1 MDVRRLRSFVRIAEL
16 GSISRA
22 AVAIGV
28 AQPALSQQLAT
39 LEEELR
45 VKLVERSSSGVRLT
59 EAGQML
65 YGRAQAILRQV
76 DDLTDDLRSPANRL
90 TGPIAVGVPPS
101 LSESLTLPLL
111 ETLCRDHSQLRP
123 QVVEEGAPVLE
134 ELLIS
139 GGLAAAVLAKRP
151 DREAV
156 VAERLLAE
164 PLMLVAPA
172 AWKLTPDVGLEA
184 LSKLPWVTT
193 RRAHSVRALVE
204 SVFAQ
209 AGLECRVVAEIDSL
223 PTVVRAVQRGV
234 GATVLPLGAARH
246 AAQTGEA
253 TVMPFGDPPLLRPM
267 FLCWR
272 RAAVLDPRTEL
283 LLDLLRGLTA
293 TFDRSGP

>member
-1 MDVRRLRSFVRIAEL
+1 MDIRRLRSFVRIAEL

-22 AVAIGV
+22 AAAMGL
-28 AQPALSQQLAT
+28 AQPALSQQLAA
-39 LEEELR
+39 LEQDLR
-45 VKLVERSSSGVRLT
+45 VTLVERSSAGVRLT

-76 DDLTDDLRSPANRL
+76 DDAIDDLRSPANRL
-90 TGPIAVGVPPS
+90 SGPIAVGVPPS

-111 ETLCRDHSQLRP
+111 ETLCRDHPHLRP

-164 PLMLVAPA
+164 PLVLVAPA
-172 AWKLTPDVGLEA
+172 AWRLKPDVDLEA

-209 AGLECRVVAEIDSL
+209 AGLECRVAAEIDSL
-223 PTVVRAVQRGV
+223 PTVIRAVQRGI

-253 TVMPFGDPPLLRPM
+253 TVAPFGDPPLLRPM

-272 RAAVLDPRTEL
+272 RAASLDARTQL
-283 LLDLLRGLTA
+283 LLDLLRGLA
-293 TFDRSGP
+293 ADFDPERP